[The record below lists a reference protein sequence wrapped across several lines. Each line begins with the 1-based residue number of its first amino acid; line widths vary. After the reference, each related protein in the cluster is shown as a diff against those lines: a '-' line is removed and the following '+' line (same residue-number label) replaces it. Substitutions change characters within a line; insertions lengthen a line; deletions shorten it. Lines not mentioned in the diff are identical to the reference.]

1 MHNTGASF
9 THNLRV
15 WLPGPGVYTVE
26 FRARNS
32 RGVENFSSLKI
43 LFSNEGPESP
53 DSIVTVNARTGAQFI
68 RTQILDGSWASFSD
82 SFAGILQYEFSAVD
96 DDMGMLLPL
105 SSSNA
110 LSPAGSILLERHQM
124 QHGKVVRY
132 QVIARNFASATSSIT
147 SSPIILDLHPP
158 LCR

>member
-1 MHNTGASF
+1 M
-9 THNLRV
+9 
-15 WLPGPGVYTVE
+15 E

-96 DDMGMLLPL
+96 DDMVARAVPL
-105 SSSNA
+105 
-110 LSPAGSILLERHQM
+110 
-124 QHGKVVRY
+124 
-132 QVIARNFASATSSIT
+132 ATSKT
-147 SSPIILDLHPP
+147 STDPTQGCGAGGAATQLLMPT
-158 LCR
+158 R